1 LNQELGTVNSDPEPE
16 LTQNSEPGT
25 LNRIPSMIQERLDLL
40 REALPYIQRF
50 KNKIFVVKLSGK
62 ITEDQEQLNSLAEEI
77 TLCQQVGIYIAV
89 IHGGGKQLTTIAER
103 LGITQRIVNGR
114 RVTDTETLEVAK
126 MVFAGQINLDIV
138 SALRGCGCETVGLSG
153 VDGNIIH
160 ARRREIQKVLNHDT
174 GEIETID
181 FGHVGDIVEIN
192 VRLLSLLLENGYV
205 PVISS
210 LGADEQGNIYNINAD
225 TIAAEIAVHLQ
236 AEKLIL
242 LTDVDGI
249 LRDRDDPSSRISR
262 INVEEAERLVRERV
276 VSSGMLPKI
285 AAIAHLIR
293 RGVRSAHIINGS
305 KRNALLHEVFTD
317 EGAGTMITE

>member
-1 LNQELGTVNSDPEPE
+1 
-16 LTQNSEPGT
+16 
-25 LNRIPSMIQERLDLL
+25 MINERLDLL

-50 KNKIFVVKLSGK
+50 KNNIFVVKLSGK
-62 ITEDQEQLNSLAEEI
+62 VTEDQEQLNSLAEEI
-77 TLCQQVGIYIAV
+77 TLLQQVGIHVAV
-89 IHGGGKQLTTIAER
+89 IHGGGKQLTTVAER
-103 LGITQRIVNGR
+103 LGIAQRIVNGR

-126 MVFAGQINLDIV
+126 MVFAGQINLDIL
-138 SALRGCGCETVGLSG
+138 SALRRSGCETVGLSG
-153 VDGNIIH
+153 IDGNTIR
-160 ARRREIQKVLNHDT
+160 AKRREIQDVLNQET
-174 GEIETID
+174 GEVETID

-192 VRLLSLLLENGYV
+192 VSLLRLLLENGYV
-205 PVISS
+205 PVMSS

-225 TIAAEIAVHLQ
+225 TIAAEIAVHLR

-249 LRDRDDPSSRISR
+249 LLDRNDPSSRLSR
-262 INVEEAERLVRERV
+262 LTADEAERLVRERV

-317 EGAGTMITE
+317 EGAGTMITN

>member
-1 LNQELGTVNSDPEPE
+1 
-16 LTQNSEPGT
+16 
-25 LNRIPSMIQERLDLL
+25 MIQERLDLL

-50 KNKIFVVKLSGK
+50 KNKTFVVKLSGK

-77 TLCQQVGIYIAV
+77 TLCQQVGIHLAV
-89 IHGGGKQLTTIAER
+89 VHGGGKQLTTVAER
-103 LGITQRIVNGR
+103 LGIAQRIVNGR

-126 MVFAGQINLDIV
+126 MVFAGQINLDVV
-138 SALRGCGCETVGLSG
+138 SALRGFGCETVGLSG

-160 ARRREIQKVLNHDT
+160 ARRREIQKVLNQET
-174 GEIETID
+174 GEVETID

-249 LRDRDDPSSRISR
+249 LLDRDDPSSRMSR
-262 INVEEAERLVRERV
+262 LTVEEADRLVKDRV

-317 EGAGTMITE
+317 EGAGTMITN

>member
-1 LNQELGTVNSDPEPE
+1 
-16 LTQNSEPGT
+16 
-25 LNRIPSMIQERLDLL
+25 MINERLDLL

-62 ITEDQEQLNSLAEEI
+62 VTEDQEQLNSLAEEI
-77 TLCQQVGIYIAV
+77 TLCQQVGIHVAV

-103 LGITQRIVNGR
+103 LGIAQRIVNGR

-160 ARRREIQKVLNHDT
+160 ARRREIQKVLNQET
-174 GEIETID
+174 GEVETID

-249 LRDRDDPSSRISR
+249 LRDRNDPSSRMSR
-262 INVEEAERLVRERV
+262 LTVDEADRLVKDRV

-317 EGAGTMITE
+317 EGAGTMITN

>member
-1 LNQELGTVNSDPEPE
+1 
-16 LTQNSEPGT
+16 
-25 LNRIPSMIQERLDLL
+25 MIQERLDLL

-50 KNKIFVVKLSGK
+50 KNNIFVVKLSGK
-62 ITEDQEQLNSLAEEI
+62 VTEDQEQLNSLAEEI
-77 TLCQQVGIYIAV
+77 TLLQQVGIHVAV

-103 LGITQRIVNGR
+103 LGIAQRIVNGR
-114 RVTDTETLEVAK
+114 RVTSTETLEVAK

-160 ARRREIQKVLNHDT
+160 ARRREIQKVLNLET
-174 GEIETID
+174 GEIEMID

-192 VRLLSLLLENGYV
+192 VRLLRLLLDNAYV

-249 LRDRDDPSSRISR
+249 LLDRDDPSSRLSR
-262 INVEEAERLVRERV
+262 LTADEAERLVRDRV
-276 VSSGMLPKI
+276 VSTGMLPKV
-285 AAIAHLIR
+285 AAIASLIR

-317 EGAGTMITE
+317 EGAGTMITS